1 MDIIQIIT
9 MLITILVNG
18 LAAMISARYS
28 KLPLT
33 LCILFWGMMS
43 SFIIPIV
50 GFDTGLRSDNFQDLI
65 LYVLIPILVFEAAL
79 NLNTQVMRPLIGS
92 ILFSAT
98 IGMVTAALIA
108 AGIIFYL
115 IGHAQGFPWIAA
127 LITGLVI
134 SATDPVA
141 VVTQLKEA
149 KAPEKLA
156 TLIEGESLFNDAT
169 AIVLYG
175 ILLAVALGEHKVT
188 GLGAIGLLAKVMLGG
203 LLVGGVLAKLATF
216 ILQIIP
222 ATSANFT
229 VTSLALAYGSFYL
242 AEHIFHV
249 SGIIAVLIAALVA
262 KDALLG
268 LRANKVEIHQ
278 SWEFLA
284 FVANLF
290 VFYLMGL
297 VFTFTMFSSQWLA
310 MLIGILAAFVSRLVA
325 SYVSIAFGKFVLKNP
340 VEWNYAPVMVWGGL
354 RGVVTI
360 ALVLSLPIELD
371 YWWTIQSIGFGVVLF
386 TLVVQATTN
395 PWLVNKI
402 DFKEKLEGKS

>member
-1 MDIIQIIT
+1 MDIIQLIT
-9 MLITILVNG
+9 MLIIILING
-18 LAAMISARYS
+18 LAAMVSARYS

-33 LCILFWGMMS
+33 LCILFWGMLS
-43 SFIIPIV
+43 SFIVPIV

-108 AGIIFYL
+108 AGILFYL
-115 IGHAQGFPWIAA
+115 IGHPQGFPWIAA
-127 LITGLVI
+127 LIAGLVI

-156 TLIEGESLFNDAT
+156 TLIEGESLFNDAS

-175 ILLAVALGEHKVT
+175 ILLAVALGEHQVT
-188 GLGAIGLLAKVMLGG
+188 GLGGIGLLAKVMIGG
-203 LLVGGVLAKLATF
+203 LLVGAVLAKLAIF
-216 ILQIIP
+216 VLKIIP

-242 AEHIFHV
+242 AEHILHV

-262 KDALLG
+262 KNALLG

-297 VFTFTMFSSQWLA
+297 VFTFTMFSDQWLA
-310 MLIGILAAFVSRLVA
+310 MLIGVLAAFVSRLVS
-325 SYVSIAFGKFVLKNP
+325 SYISIGFGKFVLKNP

-395 PWLVNKI
+395 PWLVSKI
-402 DFKEKLEGKS
+402 DFKEKLD

>member
-1 MDIIQIIT
+1 LQ
-9 MLITILVNG
+9 LSL
-18 LAAMISARYS
+18 S
-28 KLPLT
+28 
-33 LCILFWGMMS
+33 
-43 SFIIPIV
+43 
-50 GFDTGLRSDNFQDLI
+50 LRRQKPPKI
-65 LYVLIPILVFEAAL
+65 
-79 NLNTQVMRPLIGS
+79 
-92 ILFSAT
+92 
-98 IGMVTAALIA
+98 
-108 AGIIFYL
+108 
-115 IGHAQGFPWIAA
+115 
-127 LITGLVI
+127 
-134 SATDPVA
+134 
-141 VVTQLKEA
+141 KEA

-175 ILLAVALGEHKVT
+175 ILLAVALGEHKFT

-402 DFKEKLEGKS
+402 DFKEKLEDKS

>member
-1 MDIIQIIT
+1 MDIIQLIT
-9 MLITILVNG
+9 MLIIILING
-18 LAAMISARYS
+18 LAAMISAKYS

-33 LCILFWGMMS
+33 LCILIWGMLS

-50 GFDTGLRSDNFQDLI
+50 GFDSGLRADNFQDLI
-65 LYVLIPILVFEAAL
+65 LYVLIPVLVFEAAL

-98 IGMVTAALIA
+98 VGMVTAAFIA
-108 AGIIFYL
+108 AGILFYF
-115 IGHAQGFPWIAA
+115 IGSAQYFPWIAA
-127 LITGLVI
+127 LIAGLVI

-149 KAPEKLA
+149 KAPDKLA

-175 ILLAVALGEHKVT
+175 ILLNVALGEHQIT
-188 GLGAIGLLAKVMLGG
+188 GLVGVGLLAEVMLGG
-203 LLVGGVLAKLATF
+203 LIVGAVLAKLA
-216 ILQIIP
+216 ILILKIIP
-222 ATSANFT
+222 ATSANYT

-242 AEHIFHV
+242 AEHFLHV

-262 KDALLG
+262 KNALLG
-268 LRANKVEIHQ
+268 LKANKVEIHQ
-278 SWEFLA
+278 SWEFMA

-297 VFTFTMFSSQWLA
+297 VFTSRMFTDQWLA
-310 MLIGILAAFVSRLVA
+310 MLIGILAAFLSRLVA
-325 SYVSIAFGKFVLKNP
+325 SYLSIAIGKFVLKSP
-340 VEWNYAPVMVWGGL
+340 VEWNYAPIIVWGGL
-354 RGVVTI
+354 RGVITI

-386 TLVVQATTN
+386 TLTIQATTN

-402 DFKEKLEGKS
+402 DFK

>member
-1 MDIIQIIT
+1 
-9 MLITILVNG
+9 MLIIILING
-18 LAAMISARYS
+18 LAAMISAKYS
-28 KLPLT
+28 TLPLT
-33 LCILFWGMMS
+33 LCILFWGMLS
-43 SFIIPIV
+43 SFIMPII
-50 GFDTGLRSDNFQDLI
+50 GFETGLRADNFQDLI

-79 NLNTQVMRPLIGS
+79 NLNTQIMRPLIGS

-98 IGMVTAALIA
+98 IGMVLAAIIA
-108 AGIIFYL
+108 ACILFYL
-115 IGHAQGFPWIAA
+115 IGHEGFPWIAA

-141 VVTQLKEA
+141 VVSQLKEA

-175 ILLAVALGEHKVT
+175 ILLAIALGEHKVT
-188 GLGAIGLLAKVMLGG
+188 GLSSIGLLAKVMFGG
-203 LLVGGVLAKLATF
+203 VLVGAVLAKLAKYV
-216 ILQIIP
+216 LRVIP

-242 AEHIFHV
+242 AEHVFHV

-278 SWEFLA
+278 CWEFLA
-284 FVANLF
+284 FIANLF

-297 VFTFTMFSSQWLA
+297 VFTFTMFSDQWLA
-310 MLIGILAAFVSRLVA
+310 ILIGILAAFVSRLVA
-325 SYVSIAFGKFVLKNP
+325 SYVSIAFGKYVLRNP

-354 RGVVTI
+354 RGVITI

-395 PWLVNKI
+395 PWLVSKI
-402 DFKEKLEGKS
+402 DFKQKPK

>member
-1 MDIIQIIT
+1 MDVIQLIT
-9 MLITILVNG
+9 MLIIILING
-18 LAAMISARYS
+18 LAAMVSARYS

-33 LCILFWGMMS
+33 LCILFWGMLS

-50 GFDTGLRSDNFQDLI
+50 GFDTGLRADNFQDLI

-79 NLNTQVMRPLIGS
+79 NLNTQLMRPLIGS

-98 IGMVTAALIA
+98 IGMVLASLLA
-108 AGIIFYL
+108 AGILFYL

-175 ILLAVALGEHKVT
+175 ILLAIAMGEHQVT
-188 GLGAIGLLAKVMLGG
+188 WLGGVWLLAKVMIGG
-203 LLVGGVLAKLATF
+203 LLVGAVLAQLAIF
-216 ILQIIP
+216 ILKVIP

-242 AEHIFHV
+242 AEQIFHV

-262 KDALLG
+262 KNALLG

-284 FVANLF
+284 FVVNLF

-297 VFTFTMFSSQWLA
+297 VFTFSMFSSQWLA
-310 MLIGILAAFVSRLVA
+310 VLIGVLAAFVSRLIA

-360 ALVLSLPIELD
+360 ALVLSLPTELH

-402 DFKEKLEGKS
+402 NFKEKLN

>member
-1 MDIIQIIT
+1 MDIIQLIT
-9 MLITILVNG
+9 MLIIILTNG
-18 LAAMISARYS
+18 LAAMICAKYS
-28 KLPLT
+28 RLPLT
-33 LCILFWGMMS
+33 LCILFWGMLS
-43 SFIIPIV
+43 SFIIPMS

-65 LYVLIPILVFEAAL
+65 LFVLIPILVFEAAL
-79 NLNTQVMRPLIGS
+79 NLNTKVMRPLIGA

-98 IGMVTAALIA
+98 IGMIIA
-108 AGIIFYL
+108 ASIAAAIMYYL
-115 IGHAQGFPWIAA
+115 IGETQGFPWIAA

-175 ILLAVALGEHKVT
+175 ILLAIALGEHQVT
-188 GLGAIGLLAKVMLGG
+188 GMGGVWLLVKVMLGG
-203 LLVGGVLAKLATF
+203 SLVGAVLAKLAIF
-216 ILQIIP
+216 ILKVIP
-222 ATSANFT
+222 ATSANYT

-242 AEHIFHV
+242 AEHILNL

-262 KDALLG
+262 KNALLG

-278 SWEFLA
+278 SWEFLS

-297 VFTFTMFSSQWLA
+297 VFTFTMFSDQWFA

-325 SYVSIAFGKFVLKNP
+325 CYVSIGFGKFVLKHS
-340 VEWNYAPVMVWGGL
+340 VEWNYGPVMVWGGL

-360 ALVLSLPIELD
+360 ALVLSLPVELH

-395 PWLVNKI
+395 PWLVRKI
-402 DFKEKLEGKS
+402 DFKQKLN

>member
-1 MDIIQIIT
+1 
-9 MLITILVNG
+9 
-18 LAAMISARYS
+18 MICAKYS
-28 KLPLT
+28 RLPLT
-33 LCILFWGMMS
+33 LCILFWGMLS
-43 SFIIPIV
+43 SFIIPMS

-65 LYVLIPILVFEAAL
+65 LFVLIPILVFEAAL
-79 NLNTQVMRPLIGS
+79 NLNTKVMRPLIGA

-98 IGMVTAALIA
+98 IGMIIA
-108 AGIIFYL
+108 ASIAAAIMYYL
-115 IGHAQGFPWIAA
+115 IGETQGFPWIAA

-175 ILLAVALGEHKVT
+175 ILLAIALGEHQVT
-188 GLGAIGLLAKVMLGG
+188 GMGGVWLLVKVMLGG
-203 LLVGGVLAKLATF
+203 SLVGAVLAKLAIF
-216 ILQIIP
+216 ILKVIP
-222 ATSANFT
+222 ATSANYT

-242 AEHIFHV
+242 AEHILNL

-262 KDALLG
+262 KNALLG

-278 SWEFLA
+278 SWEFLS

-297 VFTFTMFSSQWLA
+297 VFTFTMFSDQWFA

-325 SYVSIAFGKFVLKNP
+325 CYVSIGFGKFVLKHS
-340 VEWNYAPVMVWGGL
+340 VEWNYGPVMVWGGL

-360 ALVLSLPIELD
+360 ALVLSLPVELH

-395 PWLVNKI
+395 PWLVRKI
-402 DFKEKLEGKS
+402 DFKQKLN

>member
-1 MDIIQIIT
+1 MDIIQLIT
-9 MLITILVNG
+9 MLIIILING
-18 LAAMISARYS
+18 LAAMVSARFS

-33 LCILFWGMMS
+33 LCILFWGMLS

-50 GFDTGLRSDNFQDLI
+50 GFDTGLRADNFQDLI
-65 LYVLIPILVFEAAL
+65 LYVLIPILVFEASL

-98 IGMVTAALIA
+98 IGMVIAALIA
-108 AGIIFYL
+108 AAILFYL

-175 ILLAVALGEHKVT
+175 ILLAIALGEHQVT
-188 GLGAIGLLAKVMLGG
+188 GLGGIGLLAKVMLGG
-203 LLVGGVLAKLATF
+203 LIVGVVLAKLAMF
-216 ILQIIP
+216 FLKIIP

-242 AEHIFHV
+242 SEHVFHV

-262 KDALLG
+262 KNALLG
-268 LRANKVEIHQ
+268 LKANKVEIHQ

-297 VFTFTMFSSQWLA
+297 VFTFTMFSDQWLA
-310 MLIGILAAFVSRLVA
+310 MLIGVLAAFASRLVA
-325 SYVSIAFGKFVLKNP
+325 SYISIAFGKYVLKSP
-340 VEWNYAPVMVWGGL
+340 LEWNYAPVMVWGGL

-360 ALVLSLPIELD
+360 ALVLSLPVKLD

-386 TLVVQATTN
+386 TLLVQATTN

-402 DFKEKLEGKS
+402 DFKDKLD

>member
-1 MDIIQIIT
+1 MDIIQLIT
-9 MLITILVNG
+9 MLIIILING
-18 LAAMISARYS
+18 LAAMISAKYS

-33 LCILFWGMMS
+33 LCILIWGMLS

-50 GFDTGLRSDNFQDLI
+50 GFDSGLRADNFQDLI
-65 LYVLIPILVFEAAL
+65 LYVLIPVLVFEAAL

-98 IGMVTAALIA
+98 VGMVTAAFIA
-108 AGIIFYL
+108 AGILFYF
-115 IGHAQGFPWIAA
+115 IGSAQYFPWIAA
-127 LITGLVI
+127 LIAGLVI

-149 KAPEKLA
+149 KAPDKLA

-175 ILLAVALGEHKVT
+175 ILLNVALGEHQIT
-188 GLGAIGLLAKVMLGG
+188 GLVGVGLLVEVMLGG
-203 LLVGGVLAKLATF
+203 LIVGAVLAKLA
-216 ILQIIP
+216 ILILKIIP
-222 ATSANFT
+222 ATSANYT

-242 AEHIFHV
+242 AEHFLHV
-249 SGIIAVLIAALVA
+249 SGIIAILIAALVA
-262 KDALLG
+262 KNALLG
-268 LRANKVEIHQ
+268 LKANKVEIHQ
-278 SWEFLA
+278 SWEFMA

-297 VFTFTMFSSQWLA
+297 VFTSRMFTDQWLA
-310 MLIGILAAFVSRLVA
+310 MLIGILAAFLSRLVA
-325 SYVSIAFGKFVLKNP
+325 SYLSIAIGKFVLKSP
-340 VEWNYAPVMVWGGL
+340 VEWNYAPIIVWGGL
-354 RGVVTI
+354 RGVITI

-386 TLVVQATTN
+386 TLTIQATTN

-402 DFKEKLEGKS
+402 DFK